1 MVARGCLGEYF
12 SLTDENENAAASQ
25 GEALPPPTS
34 QGIPPGARRIAALA
48 GLLMIPTLVGGFQ
61 LSGIAGVVGVAAGG
75 LLALANFWIVARI
88 VVKLTSGEE
97 VAPAILIGRLFAK
110 FIGLGAAVGVLVMV
124 VEVDPIGLVLGLSV
138 VVAAVIAASVLSWV
152 I

>member
-1 MVARGCLGEYF
+1 
-12 SLTDENENAAASQ
+12 
-25 GEALPPPTS
+25 
-34 QGIPPGARRIAALA
+34 
-48 GLLMIPTLVGGFQ
+48 MIPTLVGGFQ

>member
-1 MVARGCLGEYF
+1 M
-12 SLTDENENAAASQ
+12 DEHENAAARP

-48 GLLMIPTLVGGFQ
+48 GLLLVPTIVGGFQ
-61 LSGIAGVVGVAAGG
+61 LSGVPGAVGVVAGG
-75 LLALANFWIVARI
+75 LLALANFWVLARI

-97 VAPAILIGRLFAK
+97 VPPAILIGRLFAK
-110 FIGLGAAVGVLVMV
+110 FAGLAAVLGVLVLV
-124 VEVDPIGLVLGLSV
+124 VEVDPIGLLLGLSV

-152 I
+152 L